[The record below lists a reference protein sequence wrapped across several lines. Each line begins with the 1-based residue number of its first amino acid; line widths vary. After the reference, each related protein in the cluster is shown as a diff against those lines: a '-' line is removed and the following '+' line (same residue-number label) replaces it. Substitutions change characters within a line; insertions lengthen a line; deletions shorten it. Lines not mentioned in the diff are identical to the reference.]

1 MATTSQRYPA
11 TSYDRDLTSWE
22 VKAEPIS
29 QAKIG
34 SELAS
39 TLAFGIPVQGGPLRE
54 QLPDG
59 RDGKEFGAV
68 SIVWSQAVQDDG
80 SRTVLGWYETG
91 R

>member
-1 MATTSQRYPA
+1 MANTSQRYPA
-11 TSYDRDLTSWE
+11 TSYDRDLTSWD
-22 VKAEPIS
+22 VSSAPIS

-34 SELAS
+34 AELAN

-59 RDGKEFGAV
+59 KDGKEFGAV
-68 SIVWSQAVQDDG
+68 SIVWSQAVQEDG
-80 SRTVLGWYETG
+80 SRKVLGWYESG